1 MKKIYPFMIM
11 LLLCG
16 WVQAQID
23 SLQLIPATVPFSCDF
38 NSQSENQRWILTRSS
53 CFMAEPSNRFV
64 IGTGTSVAGGAD
76 KSLYVSGD
84 TTGLESYGAT
94 SESCRLFAER
104 ILDFGN
110 IPQNWVLELDW
121 KASGNQ
127 NGSNLLGGLKVFL
140 RDTADLM
147 PQETP
152 DYAEDHLE
160 LAVNDT
166 DWRHIRIPLQNV
178 SGVKT
183 LQFYTWGYLNA
194 NARLVPAAIDN
205 IAITPATC
213 DAPQFTVTTVGTN
226 AAFSWPGSETDTFL
240 IIYRLASEG
249 TQNSVYKTV
258 TGSMDTIGGLLPNR
272 EYIAWMAKICGSD
285 TSAMYLG
292 THFITG
298 CGTYEAPFEEHFS

>member
-1 MKKIYPFMIM
+1 MIM

-84 TTGLESYGAT
+84 TTGLESYGAN

-127 NGSNLLGGLKVFL
+127 NG
-140 RDTADLM
+140 
-147 PQETP
+147 
-152 DYAEDHLE
+152 
-160 LAVNDT
+160 
-166 DWRHIRIPLQNV
+166 
-178 SGVKT
+178 
-183 LQFYTWGYLNA
+183 
-194 NARLVPAAIDN
+194 
-205 IAITPATC
+205 
-213 DAPQFTVTTVGTN
+213 
-226 AAFSWPGSETDTFL
+226 
-240 IIYRLASEG
+240 
-249 TQNSVYKTV
+249 
-258 TGSMDTIGGLLPNR
+258 
-272 EYIAWMAKICGSD
+272 
-285 TSAMYLG
+285 
-292 THFITG
+292 
-298 CGTYEAPFEEHFS
+298 